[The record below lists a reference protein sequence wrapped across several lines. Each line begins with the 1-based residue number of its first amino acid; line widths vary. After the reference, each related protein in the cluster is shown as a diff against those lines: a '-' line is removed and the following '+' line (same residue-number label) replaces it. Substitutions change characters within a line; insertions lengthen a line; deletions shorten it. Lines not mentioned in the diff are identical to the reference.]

1 MERFK
6 WHEVAPETPEGMPGV
21 RIHWVIDKRRGA
33 ENFAMRVFEVAP
45 GASTPYHHH
54 WYEQEMYFL
63 EGEGVAVGP
72 QGEQALSP
80 GTVLWVHPDEPHAI
94 KNTGA
99 APMKFI
105 CCIPTKKP

>member
-6 WHEVAPETPEGMPGV
+6 WHEVTPETPEGMPGV

-45 GASTPYHHH
+45 GVSTPYHHH

-63 EGEGVAVGP
+63 EGEGIAVGP

-80 GTVLWVHPDEPHAI
+80 GTVLWVQPDEPHAI